1 LRESIINRGMVL
13 VKFNCESLSI
23 AWGIPIELENPL
35 VVSVKV
41 RTFEF
46 RVNLGT
52 GSSSAFSPRG
62 ELQSLRDRFFRHERL
77 LLLLFPKP
85 FHVQVA
91 FRAPARSGDVPQ
103 SRRD

>member
-1 LRESIINRGMVL
+1 MDMG
-13 VKFNCESLSI
+13 
-23 AWGIPIELENPL
+23 ENSEKARSG

-52 GSSSAFSPRG
+52 GSSPAFSPRG
-62 ELQSLRDRFFRHERL
+62 EPQSLRDRFFRYERL

-85 FHVQVA
+85 FHVQVSL
-91 FRAPARSGDVPQ
+91 RPPACAGDVTQPG
-103 SRRD
+103 RDQHQR

>member
-1 LRESIINRGMVL
+1 MLQGTL
-13 VKFNCESLSI
+13 KK
-23 AWGIPIELENPL
+23 GKKGKGKKGK

-52 GSSSAFSPRG
+52 GSSLAFSPRG
-62 ELQSLRDRFFRHERL
+62 EPQSLRDCFVRYERL

-85 FHVQVA
+85 FHVQVSL
-91 FRAPARSGDVPQ
+91 RAPARARDVPQ
-103 SRRD
+103 SRRDQHQR